1 MNLLKR
7 VSPSNLI
14 WISFSDCKRLF
25 SSKSM
30 PFLAAIDQGTSSSRF
45 LIFNSTTGKLVV
57 DHQIPVNQLTPQTG
71 YVEMCPNEIYKTVV
85 ECIDKGC
92 QKFIDSGYKISDIKA
107 IGLAN
112 QRETTVVWDKNTS
125 EPLFNAIVWLDTRTS
140 TLASKF
146 IDKTPNKDKDFF
158 KSKTGLPIHP
168 YFSALKLRWLIDNV
182 DEVKKAYDNDTLLV
196 GTVDSWLIWKLTGIH
211 ATDVTNA
218 SRTLLLDLGKRK
230 WSDELTTFF
239 DIKKS
244 ILPEIKSSAENFG
257 YFKDGPL
264 INFPLTGVVGDQQ
277 AAMIGHNCLNIGDCK
292 STYGTG
298 TFLLCNI
305 GYKPVVSNFGLIT
318 TVGYQFGPNA
328 PIVYAVEGSGSIG
341 GNVIRFLRD
350 NLSFINNIKE
360 CEELANSVQDTDGV
374 YFVPC
379 FSGLYTPYWDSTA
392 RGIICGLTQSSTKAH
407 ITRAAL
413 KGVAFQT
420 EEMISAIENDFENL
434 NVNKLRIDGGMTFN
448 KTFVQMQAD
457 VLGKEIDCPSMC
469 EISGFGAAITA
480 GIGVNI
486 IDVEEYKKFTHP
498 SINNY
503 KPLLEENCRILEN
516 KKWRDAVSR
525 ARNWM

>member
-1 MNLLKR
+1 MNLLKK
-7 VSPSNLI
+7 VLSSHLI
-14 WISFSDCKRLF
+14 WISFSDCKRLL
-25 SSKSM
+25 STKKM

-45 LIFNSTTGKLVV
+45 LIFDSSTGKLIV
-57 DHQIPVNQLTPQTG
+57 DHQIPVQQLTPQTG
-71 YVEMCPNEIYKTVV
+71 YVEMCPNEIYTTVV
-85 ECIDKGC
+85 ECINKGC
-92 QKFIDSGYKISDIKA
+92 QKFEEHGYKVNDIRA
-107 IGLAN
+107 VGLAN
-112 QRETTVVWDKNTS
+112 QRETTIVWDKIT
-125 EPLFNAIVWLDTRTS
+125 AT
-140 TLASKF
+140 KY

-168 YFSALKLRWLIDNV
+168 YFSALKLRWLLDNV
-182 DEVKKAYDNDTLLV
+182 DEIKEAYDNDTLLV
-196 GTVDSWLIWKLTGIH
+196 GTVDAWLIWKLTGIH

-239 DIKKS
+239 NIKKS

-264 INFPLTGVVGDQQ
+264 INLPLSGVVGDQQ

-318 TVGYQFGPNA
+318 TVGYQFGPNL
-328 PIVYAVEGSGSIG
+328 PIVYALEGSGSIG
-341 GNVIRFLRD
+341 GNVIRFLKD
-350 NLSFINNIKE
+350 NLNFINNIKE
-360 CEELANSVQDTDGV
+360 CEELANSVSHTDGV

-413 KGVAFQT
+413 KSVAFQT
-420 EEMISAIENDFENL
+420 GEMISAIENDFKNL
-434 NVNKLRIDGGMTFN
+434 NVKKLRIDGGMTFN

-457 VLGKEIDCPSMC
+457 LSGKEIGCPSMC

-480 GIGVNI
+480 GIGANI
-486 IDVEEYKKFTHP
+486 IEVEEYKKFTHP
-498 SINNY
+498 SIHNY
-503 KPLLEENCRILEN
+503 KPLLDEKERLIENE
-516 KKWRDAVSR
+516 KWREAVKR
-525 ARNWM
+525 ARNWV